1 MAYEES
7 DQISKVKDS
16 GKTDLRGFLLTLG
29 NVKVGMEVPKWRPGC
44 LKDTEEPNSSLVM
57 ERLIVTGK
65 PNILRGRV
73 VY

>member
-1 MAYEES
+1 VGYEES
-7 DQISKVKDS
+7 DQISRVKDS
-16 GKTDLRGFLLTLG
+16 GKTDLTGFLLKLG
-29 NVKVGMEVPKWRPGC
+29 IVKVGMEIQKWRPSC
-44 LKDTEEPNSSLVM
+44 QKDTEEPKSSLVM